1 MLRNDVARAE
11 SRNSF
16 DQKIISS
23 FFIGG
28 NEVGRG
34 GELKLVYGERHC
46 RKNQVCPGNVFSF
59 FFFFHFIC
67 EKKKFPG
74 LTRINGRNRRFDE
87 CYENSGEGKR
97 REGRRRRIFP
107 AVRRNKWSRTKMMM
121 GRWLTD
127 ATTIVQEL
135 TILVPA
141 TKKQKNPTLNNLK
154 GRQFE
159 GTIVIYHN

>member
-67 EKKKFPG
+67 EKKIP
-74 LTRINGRNRRFDE
+74 RID
-87 CYENSGEGKR
+87 
-97 REGRRRRIFP
+97 
-107 AVRRNKWSRTKMMM
+107 ANKWSKSAIRRVLRKFWRGEEERGEEEKDLPRCSQEQMIENENDGTMAHRRDDNRPRTNNP
-121 GRWLTD
+121 RTCN
-127 ATTIVQEL
+127 
-135 TILVPA
+135 
-141 TKKQKNPTLNNLK
+141 KKTEKSH
-154 GRQFE
+154 FE
-159 GTIVIYHN
+159 